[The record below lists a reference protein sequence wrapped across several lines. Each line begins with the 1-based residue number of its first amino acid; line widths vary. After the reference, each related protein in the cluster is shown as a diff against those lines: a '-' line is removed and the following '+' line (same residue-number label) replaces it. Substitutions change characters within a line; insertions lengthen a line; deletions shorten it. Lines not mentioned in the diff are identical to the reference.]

1 MKRISLFAAAALAM
15 LSLCCCQEKPDR
27 GAEPVI
33 RLGFDGDLRLPAEG
47 GEESFGYSIESP
59 ARDGELQVSAPDA
72 DWIGDFAVED
82 GGRVKF
88 RVDPNGTAE
97 SRETAVRLEYVYGG
111 GRVGC
116 SFTAVQEASGGEWTG
131 PVPDVICPDQL
142 VPAEGGQFV
151 VYYYVNDAAEDGVVS
166 FSHEDCSWASDF
178 LLDETEMRL
187 SFTAEPNGGARR
199 EFRFTLTYTYGGGRF
214 KDEIEVS
221 VTQLASASEAPDK
234 EREMSYAMGTYNG
247 TDMTYTSVH
256 EYHIYMS
263 NKPFDVPDEYASA
276 SASYD
281 VDLFGVAPA
290 DPVTMLPAAGEY
302 EYGVTY
308 MKDTFSL
315 YFHDIFGEWH
325 SFIGGTLVLDYDA
338 DGNMLLDIT
347 ATDETGEVHKVT
359 FAGPV
364 GFEDIRDSED

>member
-15 LSLCCCQEKPDR
+15 FSVCCCQEKPDR

-256 EYHIYMS
+256 EYHIY
-263 NKPFDVPDEYASA
+263 
-276 SASYD
+276 
-281 VDLFGVAPA
+281 
-290 DPVTMLPAAGEY
+290 
-302 EYGVTY
+302 
-308 MKDTFSL
+308 L
-315 YFHDIFGEWH
+315 YVQQAFRR
-325 SFIGGTLVLDYDA
+325 S
-338 DGNMLLDIT
+338 
-347 ATDETGEVHKVT
+347 
-359 FAGPV
+359 
-364 GFEDIRDSED
+364 